1 VSASFRYSDFDLYC
15 TEGNVSIEPRFVSD
29 HSAAPTRLYRARGQ
43 RDTRSNPLGNK
54 EMSATLATIVRP
66 ARAPRDI
73 GLMRPQIEATAY
85 GCITLSDKGHR
96 RAPTAEAAAWS

>member
-1 VSASFRYSDFDLYC
+1 
-15 TEGNVSIEPRFVSD
+15 
-29 HSAAPTRLYRARGQ
+29 
-43 RDTRSNPLGNK
+43 
-54 EMSATLATIVRP
+54 MSATLATIVRP